1 MAVVLEQGGRV
12 QEFLHGRDSAGL
24 IFHQLFA
31 HPEDQEKKKP
41 TQAKKNKKDGG
52 DKAKNTEKTKKEIS
66 PDSVRFQPPNIELQG
81 NASAF
86 SIYATV
92 REYVLERDMME
103 RALILIRANS
113 AASKSDE
120 AGHED
125 EDIGK
130 MEDAFRLPKVVGIG
144 LRSVF
149 VLIRDTHSSHPILC
163 ARALQ
168 ALLDMLQGQT
178 PEGLAKEPDDMID
191 SLFELLLD
199 LSIDH
204 RLESQEPPG
213 TLSISSLSCACL
225 LSLIIASGNTGKM
238 LSGIAA
244 ILMGTGRLSQ
254 QAFKVPSILSALQRS
269 VLAVLLGKTHFP
281 DWLTSGIPNQS
292 QLDSWQVK
300 EIEIDACCDNNSAIA
315 SDGSYLYIH
324 TGTGLYKI
332 GSGYSSTIKGHIYAV
347 NRDFHL
353 HERGWLGVARG
364 QLLYKPTTFDLS
376 GSSSSV
382 NTVVTVNTE
391 TLVET
396 GSVDI
401 PATGSTSASLLFS
414 DGENFGCVSAL
425 NDDSFVVQSFNPQSS
440 PMSKIG
446 ELPVKL
452 ARKSLLA
459 YGPSMNGNGKESN
472 TEKQEI
478 ETGVSDECM
487 YIAAGKEFTLIRT
500 VSGKMLFAGKAQSL
514 GIKQSAQT
522 TTKWSEL
529 PITKSPKIVQCSV
542 GHDGYHAALLGDDG
556 SVYFAG
562 TARKGEDGDQV
573 KGRRQLKPSK
583 PKKMLKMDGKCAVY
597 IACNNGSTA
606 VVTKDGEL
614 YVFGKDTHNADN
626 STGLLTDLKNVRVT
640 GVALGKAH
648 TCILTNNGIVYTMGI
663 NNKGQCGR
671 GPSLGQG
678 TGKDGKNANISG
690 KEAVSPDDVCGNGVQ
705 PQGGESAVAQFMG
718 RLVTE
723 GEAVADILAP
733 GAEDD
738 AEEDE
743 RDDEQCDHEWKA
755 DQCKICS
762 LCGLCTGYGDACVN
776 TYQPGRNPGMVCG
789 CGSGDSGCTKCG
801 CCKVC
806 AGESQEHR
814 RGQGGALQAAIPGA
828 VPDGGN
834 FFGALVQHGNI
845 LQHKLLAQL
854 RYGMNKQ
861 QDGKHRRLGF
871 IMKQDKGKD
880 EGSTSGDDRELERD
894 NSQHVMHP
902 AGPITLP
909 SAATQ
914 VACGLHHSVVLL
926 KNGEVYG
933 FGLGNHGQLGQG
945 DSGSRTAPVQLQVPE
960 AVTQVAAGSNH
971 TVLLGSSGN
980 VYTCGN
986 FQKGQLCRAILEES
1000 NAQGAVSHSR
1010 PGPVPD
1016 MGPQYGRKATWIG
1029 ASGDQTFIKV
1039 DEALINPRMLEN
1051 SLVFANQ
1058 SVIGVVPRNGLTGV
1072 KCLMLSRVDGTCNSY
1087 SEQESSFNFGDS
1099 SVCLD
1104 PLYNV
1109 LWCFQPS
1116 TGTITCHSV
1125 IKPCVR
1131 PIPTLPSTAS
1141 VLTPELALPS
1151 TPSILVSRSHC
1162 ALHMLACLDT
1172 LTASQEAQLTVT
1184 AAQTEKQCITKV
1196 YTKEDFNA
1204 VNRFEG
1210 YGGGWGYS
1218 GHSVEALR
1226 FSVDTDV
1233 VLGGLGLFGGR
1244 GEYNAKIKLYELGTK
1259 ASEYEPD
1266 GDPLAESD
1274 DITFECGAREKFP
1287 VLFDEPVPLTAG
1299 CWYVAWARVNGP
1311 SSDCGSGGQTSIT
1324 TDDQVTFQFMSS
1336 KKSNNGTDINAGQI
1350 PQLLYRLPQLDVSS
1364 SGGVASQTEPVHI
1377 LTSRFSNTVNSEVF
1391 KSLLRLLNWSWNKL
1405 AEGILVAL
1413 KQGGKKLVDFTLDLE
1428 RLMYIATACLRLL
1441 RSYVCEVYPSP
1452 SSISKKH
1459 SQDSSQLPESIASC
1473 CDLLRVILSNSTQ
1486 PSIQHLMNRV
1496 VMETQRFRVLWESIL
1511 AECHRTFVA
1520 CFHAFYPSSQLKWLF
1535 LCDLLGSMSSSDQLE
1550 PNGNLLAAVLEALCH
1565 PSVHL
1570 SSVLPILRD
1579 RDCEPSIVLTKQ
1591 CSMEDASPSAATA
1604 GTDVSPNPVALVTL
1618 MEERIQ
1624 LDGVRQSPNFHDIL
1638 DRLLNVLIS
1647 PVQQALE
1654 KQPTSYPLLVS
1665 NTSRLLA
1672 CVIAE
1677 LSASAISSDGESQA
1691 TGRPLF
1697 CTPSRYTRVSQGRG
1711 WSTGNGTPD
1720 AVCFSVDKP
1729 GILIAGF
1736 CVYGGG
1742 GHYNYELELLDGS
1755 ETGADGHSHRWN
1767 SLEIVKGSYGPNDL
1781 INDVAEIK
1789 FDRPVPIKEGVKY
1802 AVRLRNHGNRTV
1814 NGDGGT
1820 THVKCHDGVVYT
1832 FSTCPLSS
1840 NGTSQTRGQVP
1851 QILYFNSTADS
1862 EHTQTESRSVVIERQ
1877 ARKSALS
1884 ITSTIIKAATELLYL
1899 AQGLQDAELSEILGS
1914 AHLFT
1919 SLLPLVLAHIG
1930 PVAIT
1935 DPKSAVQIL
1944 DLIQELL
1951 PPVADV
1957 NLQFS
1962 PPIITASATAN
1973 HSMDSAASQSGEM
1986 GGVTTSPHYAV
1997 VESDHPYK
2005 PATVANYR
2013 VAFPEHVQWM
2023 LLEFDAQ
2030 CGTAQPEDGLQ
2041 LYIPARGVP
2050 RPKKKGEETSD
2061 DLQLTHWPVLGRFHG
2076 SNNWPTSA
2084 LILPGNEVT
2093 FSLETA
2099 SDYMKDEKATTFG
2112 FKCAVVGY
2120 EWSSD
2125 EEGLVQLEKELAYLG
2140 GMCAGS
2146 LLRKDIVLPPIL
2158 GEDGEEEVEPIAE
2171 VAQQVFGAHSGL
2183 LGKGFALSHPPTIHQ
2198 ALEGS
2203 LPLSTQSNER
2213 AFLKDF
2219 VQCTHGTS
2227 GGRLARWMQPE
2238 SYVDP
2243 RQCDIVFQRD
2253 DIRCSMPTIV
2263 TIMSRDQYGSL
2274 VCVSNL
2280 KVEVEAVPLGKR
2292 EKTYHG
2298 AKLFKATPPGEKD
2311 LTFGGHP
2318 PPKLES
2324 PYEATIRKDSM
2335 AYNSITMMKEYE
2347 LYSFEEL
2354 RYASLPVTRPH
2365 ESMLVRDNSDGCYSA
2380 NWTPSSMGLYAI
2392 HVTID
2397 GYMLDEV
2404 PQIEV
2409 SEPPQGVLPPNPTAK
2424 KPAQQ
2429 TSKVRKFVMK
2439 QSRGLRIRSSPSLQ
2453 SEEIGI
2459 VEVNGVI
2466 TFIDEVHN
2474 EDGVWVRLNP
2484 ETIEKY
2490 CRSNGHRE
2498 GWCLQYNQHI
2508 GKTMLVPV
2516 EEPKS
2521 IYDEKPKENKGTLTT
2536 SQVQT
2541 PPSSAAAATAPA
2553 ASPPPAAGAAAA
2565 AAATSP
2571 KATAH
2576 VSRLPTRP
2584 LTGGPGMYQVTNC
2597 GASGHNI
2604 RCRASI
2610 KATPIGMMVLGN
2622 QVSVTQ
2628 EMAQVDG
2635 SLWVKLD
2642 KESMAH
2648 YCENTEGEAWSLA
2661 QGKGLMYLIHEADLT
2676 SADREKARKSRPFLF
2691 FGDSSKHRNK
2701 VSGFDFKNAQATPA
2715 MGFAP
2720 TNLTPFMF
2728 GASKPRPPFDQNGE
2742 QEQIGVVERESRM
2755 SNSVLDTP
2763 KHKAQGPWP
2772 HGGVGMA
2779 NGFAGN
2785 GIDPLDDFVAGGGE
2799 AILSPRHHGDMPS
2812 SAVPGAGGHQGN
2824 FKRSSIDSETGAEE
2838 PSPFQNSNHRDI
2850 INSNSIPEGM
2860 SALDRESTSPLKA
2873 DTATPESK
2881 DQQASGSDGSGAAGS
2896 TQWTSKGHFS
2906 IGVSDGQGSP
2916 KTGMSPKQGRKSRTV
2931 FGKRDRTASPSSKD
2945 RSPARI
2951 KASTAK
2957 TEIKE
2962 SAQAAIA
2969 TSVAECARCVFAAF
2983 LWHEGLVHDAMACAS
2998 FLKFNPHLGK
3008 QTSHQPKDPQREA
3021 KLKNR
3026 HSMDFSKS
3034 LNDGMFFSETRNS
3047 NRDVLNQNEADLPTS
3062 PGPVISGEQRE
3073 HVQDIAKAPIEESP
3087 KSTPALQHLAEK
3099 LAKASPLS
3107 SPKHSPK
3114 HFPKGSPSR
3123 SPKVR
3128 KQQGTVLIKG
3138 ENGVSSSDS
3147 DQRERASSTGADSVN
3162 HRNAVRDSESLK
3174 PPMEAQLPSI
3184 LPVTLKFL
3192 LSFWEELTQA
3202 TINIASQ
3209 QLVLPSP
3216 APITK
3221 SRSRIESKS
3230 RDKEKDPKGK
3240 KRRDKSV
3247 RGGRGN
3253 LFGEAAGVPVG
3264 GSDRETVCDLCHG
3277 VFPHP
3282 VTYHMRQS
3290 HPGCGRH
3297 AGGQGYNSSGHYCGG
3312 WAGNCGDGGVGGSS
3326 WYLMCERCREKY
3338 IRERQDKLKD
3348 KVKKQRKK
3356 LPPLKTPKMLPPL
3369 EAHHVMKANAMF
3381 LLDLASAAGPTYPGT
3396 SPMRKATRFDLPILS
3411 ETEALSSQ
3419 FPPVPFQFV
3428 KLMRR
3433 GSVSD
3438 CHTLMVEGRS
3448 IHMMSRT
3455 DHEIP
3460 VPLTKS
3466 ASVDGKRL
3474 VDEGMD
3480 SSKRVAYFRSIS
3492 MTGQVGNQAET
3503 KTKMRRRNNSSS
3515 SSEDGSSLLR
3525 RPSALLA
3532 KLMKGGSKGFRALHR
3547 PVMSFIVQRHDLEG
3561 LQLAMKQALRKAS
3574 CRVYALQA
3582 LNWLLR
3588 SVTQLTSL
3596 HDLLWHY
3603 VGALTPLGPEKE
3615 EEVAD
3620 ADKGKGKEE
3629 KKDKKEPE
3637 QQDIDGLMC
3646 EHPLSDISIAGEAVH
3661 PLPTSFHTLL
3671 QTVADMMMLLPHGS
3685 ALQQMAMRCWCLRF
3699 RPADHVFLHHSHV
3712 FSNIN
3717 QILSRSDSQEGEGE
3731 DSVASSSDSLPASL
3745 NTAKVELLRDVTNAT
3760 ELLVS
3765 SRAAMLPSLTDG
3777 STETFWESGDE
3788 DRNRTKSITV
3798 TCNDGLV
3805 ARMVA
3810 VHVDNSRDL
3819 GNKVTG
3825 VTFFIGPN
3833 SEFLL
3838 KTLNSNLEAR
3848 HVGWVTCNLDLC
3860 TESPKIIKV
3869 ELRGPDSHLRVR
3881 QVKVLGQNEG
3891 ENLSTGPQQ
3900 SAQALQQKNC
3910 EAETLRVFRLLT
3922 SQVFGKLLS
3931 DEESGEDRLE
3941 ENGEKQDE
3949 DAADIGDPDLREH
3962 MVGIL
3967 FSRSKLTNL
3976 QKQVCSHIVQAIRKE
3991 TTKMREEWESNLAT
4005 RPAAVVLSPVD
4016 DPQSLLSTD
4025 AYCFELLSMVLA
4037 LSGSSVG
4044 RIYVAQQATLLQD
4057 LLSLLHTGT
4066 PRVQRQVTSI
4076 IRRLLPE
4083 IPPTHFAKLTGVTS
4097 LPPAD
4102 LSILTQSS
4110 DKPNPESST
4119 EESVGILDI
4128 FLACVAKTLTV
4139 QSKVKGGGGQIPGL
4153 GGKGTH
4159 SLTLARLQQL
4169 YPVEESP
4176 SKRSSKGRWWM
4187 RGSISHN
4194 IAERVIGL
4202 IKDMS
4207 AGKLSEVWANVT
4219 KGAIA
4224 EAVLSLTKL
4233 DEAKRQPAECI
4244 KTHTLWLSLSSLC
4257 VLETEHVE
4265 RLSSSQWGH
4274 SKEAGAMKQKPTC
4287 DNHDDGE
4294 TPAIIL
4300 CNECAN
4306 LCAECDKVLHLHRRT
4321 RSHQRKVFKE
4331 EEEAIKVDLHEGCGR
4346 SKLFWIMTLTDS
4358 KTLKAMVEFKEAASG
4373 NSASAAAGSTV
4384 GTCRFCGSLATSGL
4398 LAVGSVCDD
4407 PDCQKHIKN
4416 ACTKTLPC
4424 GHLCG
4429 GVKDEDVCL
4438 PCLHG
4443 CSRDVS
4449 LKQDADDMCMI
4460 CFTEALAC
4468 APAIQLDCGHVF
4480 HQHCCQNVLE
4490 RQWVGPRITF
4500 GFSLCPICKA
4510 NMEHKVLHDVLAP
4523 ITDLQADVR
4532 RKALMRLEYEGLHNC
4547 EAITTPGARFY
4558 NDTAGF
4564 AMNRY
4569 AYYVCF
4575 KCKKA
4580 YYGGEA
4586 RCDQEIGIQG
4596 DYDPTE
4602 LVCGACSDVSRAQM
4616 CPKHGTDFLEYKCRY
4631 CCSVAVFFCFGRT
4644 HFCNACHDDFQRI
4657 TSIPK
4662 PDLPHCPAGPRAKQ
4676 LEGDECPLHVEHPP
4690 TGEEF
4695 ALGCGVC
4702 RNAHT
4707 F

>member
-1 MAVVLEQGGRV
+1 MYSS
-12 QEFLHGRDSAGL
+12 F
-24 IFHQLFA
+24 
-31 HPEDQEKKKP
+31 
-41 TQAKKNKKDGG
+41 
-52 DKAKNTEKTKKEIS
+52 
-66 PDSVRFQPPNIELQG
+66 
-81 NASAF
+81 
-86 SIYATV
+86 
-92 REYVLERDMME
+92 
-103 RALILIRANS
+103 LIL
-113 AASKSDE
+113 
-120 AGHED
+120 
-125 EDIGK
+125 
-130 MEDAFRLPKVVGIG
+130 L
-144 LRSVF
+144 F
-149 VLIRDTHSSHPILC
+149 VS
-163 ARALQ
+163 
-168 ALLDMLQGQT
+168 
-178 PEGLAKEPDDMID
+178 
-191 SLFELLLD
+191 
-199 LSIDH
+199 
-204 RLESQEPPG
+204 
-213 TLSISSLSCACL
+213 
-225 LSLIIASGNTGKM
+225 
-238 LSGIAA
+238 
-244 ILMGTGRLSQ
+244 
-254 QAFKVPSILSALQRS
+254 
-269 VLAVLLGKTHFP
+269 
-281 DWLTSGIPNQS
+281 
-292 QLDSWQVK
+292 
-300 EIEIDACCDNNSAIA
+300 
-315 SDGSYLYIH
+315 
-324 TGTGLYKI
+324 
-332 GSGYSSTIKGHIYAV
+332 
-347 NRDFHL
+347 
-353 HERGWLGVARG
+353 
-364 QLLYKPTTFDLS
+364 
-376 GSSSSV
+376 
-382 NTVVTVNTE
+382 
-391 TLVET
+391 
-396 GSVDI
+396 
-401 PATGSTSASLLFS
+401 
-414 DGENFGCVSAL
+414 
-425 NDDSFVVQSFNPQSS
+425 
-440 PMSKIG
+440 
-446 ELPVKL
+446 
-452 ARKSLLA
+452 
-459 YGPSMNGNGKESN
+459 
-472 TEKQEI
+472 
-478 ETGVSDECM
+478 
-487 YIAAGKEFTLIRT
+487 
-500 VSGKMLFAGKAQSL
+500 
-514 GIKQSAQT
+514 
-522 TTKWSEL
+522 
-529 PITKSPKIVQCSV
+529 
-542 GHDGYHAALLGDDG
+542 
-556 SVYFAG
+556 
-562 TARKGEDGDQV
+562 
-573 KGRRQLKPSK
+573 
-583 PKKMLKMDGKCAVY
+583 
-597 IACNNGSTA
+597 
-606 VVTKDGEL
+606 
-614 YVFGKDTHNADN
+614 
-626 STGLLTDLKNVRVT
+626 
-640 GVALGKAH
+640 
-648 TCILTNNGIVYTMGI
+648 
-663 NNKGQCGR
+663 
-671 GPSLGQG
+671 
-678 TGKDGKNANISG
+678 
-690 KEAVSPDDVCGNGVQ
+690 
-705 PQGGESAVAQFMG
+705 
-718 RLVTE
+718 
-723 GEAVADILAP
+723 
-733 GAEDD
+733 
-738 AEEDE
+738 
-743 RDDEQCDHEWKA
+743 
-755 DQCKICS
+755 
-762 LCGLCTGYGDACVN
+762 
-776 TYQPGRNPGMVCG
+776 
-789 CGSGDSGCTKCG
+789 
-801 CCKVC
+801 
-806 AGESQEHR
+806 
-814 RGQGGALQAAIPGA
+814 
-828 VPDGGN
+828 
-834 FFGALVQHGNI
+834 
-845 LQHKLLAQL
+845 
-854 RYGMNKQ
+854 
-861 QDGKHRRLGF
+861 
-871 IMKQDKGKD
+871 
-880 EGSTSGDDRELERD
+880 
-894 NSQHVMHP
+894 
-902 AGPITLP
+902 
-909 SAATQ
+909 
-914 VACGLHHSVVLL
+914 
-926 KNGEVYG
+926 
-933 FGLGNHGQLGQG
+933 
-945 DSGSRTAPVQLQVPE
+945 
-960 AVTQVAAGSNH
+960 
-971 TVLLGSSGN
+971 
-980 VYTCGN
+980 
-986 FQKGQLCRAILEES
+986 
-1000 NAQGAVSHSR
+1000 
-1010 PGPVPD
+1010 
-1016 MGPQYGRKATWIG
+1016 
-1029 ASGDQTFIKV
+1029 
-1039 DEALINPRMLEN
+1039 
-1051 SLVFANQ
+1051 
-1058 SVIGVVPRNGLTGV
+1058 
-1072 KCLMLSRVDGTCNSY
+1072 
-1087 SEQESSFNFGDS
+1087 
-1099 SVCLD
+1099 
-1104 PLYNV
+1104 
-1109 LWCFQPS
+1109 
-1116 TGTITCHSV
+1116 
-1125 IKPCVR
+1125 
-1131 PIPTLPSTAS
+1131 
-1141 VLTPELALPS
+1141 
-1151 TPSILVSRSHC
+1151 
-1162 ALHMLACLDT
+1162 
-1172 LTASQEAQLTVT
+1172 
-1184 AAQTEKQCITKV
+1184 
-1196 YTKEDFNA
+1196 
-1204 VNRFEG
+1204 G

-1226 FSVDTDV
+1226 FSVDVDV
-1233 VLGGLGLFGGR
+1233 LLGGLGLFGGR
-1244 GEYNAKIKLYELGTK
+1244 GEYNAKIKLYELGSK
-1259 ASEYEPD
+1259 AAEYEPD
-1266 GDPLAESD
+1266 GELLAESD

-1287 VLFDEPVPLTAG
+1287 ILFDEPVPLTAG

-1350 PQLLYRLPQLDVSS
+1350 PQLLYKLPQPDISS
-1364 SGGVASQTEPVHI
+1364 SGGLSSQTEPVHI
-1377 LTSRFSNTVNSEVF
+1377 LTPRFSNTVNTEVF
-1391 KSLLRLLNWSWNKL
+1391 KSLLRLLDWSWNKL

-1413 KQGGKKLVDFTLDLE
+1413 KQGGKRLLDFALDLE

-1452 SSISKKH
+1452 SAFSKK
-1459 SQDSSQLPESIASC
+1459 QPTENGQLPESIAAC
-1473 CDLLRVILSNSTQ
+1473 CDLLRLILSNSTQ
-1486 PSIQHLMNRV
+1486 PSIQRLMDRTTTTAA
-1496 VMETQRFRVLWESIL
+1496 ETQRLRALWESIL
-1511 AECHRTFVA
+1511 TECHRTFVS
-1520 CFHAFYPSSQLKWLF
+1520 CFHAFYPSAQLKWMF
-1535 LCDLLGSMSSSDQLE
+1535 LCELLGSMGSAEQAE
-1550 PNGNLLAAVLEALCH
+1550 PNGNLLGAVLEALCH
-1565 PSVHL
+1565 PSVRL

-1579 RDCEPSIVLTKQ
+1579 RDRDGEVPNVLTKQ
-1591 CSMEDASPSAATA
+1591 CSMEDASPLAGAAASAIAA
-1604 GTDVSPNPVALVTL
+1604 EVSSNSVELVAL

-1624 LDGVRQSPNFHDIL
+1624 LDGVRSSPNFHEIL
-1638 DRLLNVLIS
+1638 DRLLNILIT
-1647 PVQQALE
+1647 PVQQALSK
-1654 KQPTSYPLLVS
+1654 KQSTCYPLLVS

-1677 LSASAISSDGESQA
+1677 LSAAAISSDGESQA

-1697 CTPSRYTRVSQGRG
+1697 CTPTRYGRVSQGRG

-1736 CVYGGG
+1736 CIYGGG

-1767 SLEIVKGSYGPNDL
+1767 SLELVKGSYGPSDL
-1781 INDVAEIK
+1781 VNDVAEVK
-1789 FDRPVPIKEGVKY
+1789 FDRPVAVKEGVKY

-1814 NGDGGT
+1814 NGDAGT
-1820 THVKCHDGVVYT
+1820 THVKCPDGVVFT
-1832 FSTCPLSS
+1832 FSSCPLSS

-1851 QILYFNSTADS
+1851 QILYFNTAADT
-1862 EHTQTESRSVVIERQ
+1862 EHTQTESHSVVLERQ

-1884 ITSTIIKAATELLYL
+1884 ITSIIIKAATELLHQ
-1899 AQGLQDAELSEILGS
+1899 AQGLQDAELSEVLGS
-1914 AHLFT
+1914 AHLFI

-1930 PVAIT
+1930 PVAVS

-1951 PPVADV
+1951 PPVAAI

-1962 PPIITASATAN
+1962 PPTDSASAIAGHALDN
-1973 HSMDSAASQSGEM
+1973 IASQSGEAG
-1986 GGVTTSPHYAV
+1986 GGVTTSSHYAV

-2005 PATVANYR
+2005 AATVANYK
-2013 VAFPEHVQWM
+2013 VTFPETVQWM
-2023 LLEFDAQ
+2023 LLEFDPM

-2041 LYIPARGVP
+2041 LYIPARGVSSA
-2050 RPKKKGEETSD
+2050 PKAAPSASSTTIKKSTGEESAD
-2061 DLQLTHWPVLGRFHG
+2061 ELQVSHWPVLSRFHG
-2076 SNNWPTSA
+2076 GSNWPTSA
-2084 LILPGNEVT
+2084 VILPGNEVN

-2099 SDYMKDEKATTFG
+2099 SDYMKDEKASTYG
-2112 FKCAVVGY
+2112 FKCAIVGY
-2120 EWSSD
+2120 EWSAN

-2146 LLRKDIVLPPIL
+2146 LLRKDIVLPPVM

-2183 LGKGFALSHPPTIHQ
+2183 LGKGFALPNPPSIHQ

-2219 VQCTHGTS
+2219 VQCMHGTS

-2243 RQCDIVFQRD
+2243 RQCDIVFQRE

-2263 TIMSRDQYGSL
+2263 SIMSRDQYGSL
-2274 VCVSNL
+2274 VYVPNL

-2298 AKLFKATPPGEKD
+2298 AKLFKSTAPGEKD
-2311 LTFGGHP
+2311 MTFGGHP
-2318 PPKLES
+2318 APKLDV

-2365 ESMLVRDNSDGCYSA
+2365 ESMLVRDNSDGSYSG
-2380 NWTPSSMGLYAI
+2380 NWTPSSMGLYAV

-2397 GYMLDEV
+2397 GYQLDEV

-2409 SEPPQGVLPPNPTAK
+2409 NEPPQGVLPPNPTAK
-2424 KPAQQ
+2424 KTVQP

-2439 QSRGLRIRSSPSLQ
+2439 QSRGLRIRSSPSLH

-2466 TFIDEVHN
+2466 TFVDEVHN
-2474 EDGVWVRLNP
+2474 EDGVWVRLNT

-2521 IYDEKPKENKGTLTT
+2521 IYDDKLKENKGTLTSSPVSAAAT
-2536 SQVQT
+2536 
-2541 PPSSAAAATAPA
+2541 SSAAAA
-2553 ASPPPAAGAAAA
+2553 AGATAAAA
-2565 AAATSP
+2565 AGP
-2571 KATAH
+2571 KAMAK
-2576 VSRLPTRP
+2576 VPTRVP
-2584 LTGGPGMYQVTNC
+2584 ARPATGGPGMYQVTNC

-2628 EMAQVDG
+2628 EMAQADG
-2635 SLWVKLD
+2635 SVWVKLD

-2676 SADREKARKSRPFLF
+2676 SADKEQARKCVRPFLF
-2691 FGDSSKHRNK
+2691 FGDNKHGSKN
-2701 VSGFDFKNAQATPA
+2701 SGFDFRNAQATPA
-2715 MGFAP
+2715 MGFAT
-2720 TNLTPFMF
+2720 TNLAPFMF
-2728 GASKPRPPFDQNGE
+2728 GASKPKPASDQNGE
-2742 QEQIGVVERESRM
+2742 EEQVGIAEIGPKM
-2755 SNSVLDTP
+2755 SNLAMETP
-2763 KHKAQGPWP
+2763 KHKPVGLPG
-2772 HGGVGMA
+2772 HGAVGMA

-2785 GIDPLDDFVAGGGE
+2785 GIDPLEEFEVGGPSPPHNADVPGPSAGG
-2799 AILSPRHHGDMPS
+2799 A
-2812 SAVPGAGGHQGN
+2812 AAAGHQPS
-2824 FKRSSIDSETGAEE
+2824 FKRPGIDFETGAEE
-2838 PSPFQNSNHRDI
+2838 LSPFRNSNHRDI
-2850 INSNSIPEGM
+2850 INSNGLPERKASLGG
-2860 SALDRESTSPLKA
+2860 DSPSPFKV
-2873 DTATPESK
+2873 DSGIQQPK
-2881 DQQASGSDGSGAAGS
+2881 DQLSGAEGRVLES
-2896 TQWTSKGHFS
+2896 SPQRTPKGHFS
-2906 IGVSDGQGSP
+2906 IGVSDGQASP
-2916 KTGMSPKQGRKSRTV
+2916 KSGMSPKQGRKSRTA
-2931 FGKRDRTASPSSKD
+2931 FGKRDRTASPSSKE

-2951 KASTAK
+2951 KSSITK

-2962 SAQAAIA
+2962 NAQSAIA

-3008 QTSHQPKDPQREA
+3008 QTSQQQRDIQRET

-3034 LNDGMFFSETRNS
+3034 LNDGTFFSEVKNS
-3047 NRDVLNQNEADLPTS
+3047 SRDIMNQNETDPSCSLIHASERKEAVPDTLT
-3062 PGPVISGEQRE
+3062 
-3073 HVQDIAKAPIEESP
+3073 ATTEESS
-3087 KSTPALQHLAEK
+3087 KTAPAIQHLAEK
-3099 LAKASPLS
+3099 LAKASPMSPPKLP
-3107 SPKHSPK
+3107 PKH
-3114 HFPKGSPSR
+3114 HLKGSPSPG
-3123 SPKVR
+3123 PKVK
-3128 KQQGTVLIKG
+3128 KQQGTVLLKTDNSG
-3138 ENGVSSSDS
+3138 SSSDTEL
-3147 DQRERASSTGADSVN
+3147 RERASSTGSDSVN
-3162 HRNAVRDSESLK
+3162 QKNAVRDSESLRPTK
-3174 PPMEAQLPSI
+3174 ESQLPSV
-3184 LPVTLKFL
+3184 LPVTLKHL

-3221 SRSRIESKS
+3221 SRSRIEQKI
-3230 RDKEKDPKGK
+3230 REKEKEPKGK
-3240 KRRDKSV
+3240 KRREKSV

-3338 IRERQDKLKD
+3338 IRERQDKLKE

-3381 LLDLASAAGPTYPGT
+3381 LLDLASAAGPTFPGT
-3396 SPMRKATRFDLPILS
+3396 SPMRKSTRFDLPILS
-3411 ETEALSSQ
+3411 ETEALNSQ

-3433 GSVSD
+3433 GSVSE
-3438 CHTLMVEGRS
+3438 CPTLPMEERPL
-3448 IHMMSRT
+3448 HMLPRAESEMA
-3455 DHEIP
+3455 
-3460 VPLTKS
+3460 VPLVKS
-3466 ASVDGKRL
+3466 ASVDSKRL
-3474 VDEGMD
+3474 DDGLD
-3480 SSKRVAYFRSIS
+3480 NSKRVSYFRSIS
-3492 MTGQVGNQAET
+3492 MTGQVGSQGEPKS
-3503 KTKMRRRNNSSS
+3503 KTRRRNNSSS
-3515 SSEDGSSLLR
+3515 SSDGSSLLR
-3525 RPSALLA
+3525 RPSCLLA
-3532 KLMKGGSKGFRALHR
+3532 KLIEGGSKGCRALHR

-3603 VGALTPLGPEKE
+3603 VGALTPLSPDKDDEAEAAAAGP
-3615 EEVAD
+3615 
-3620 ADKGKGKEE
+3620 DKGKGKEE
-3629 KKDKKEPE
+3629 KKEKKVSE
-3637 QQDIDGLMC
+3637 QQQDFDGLMC
-3646 EHPLSDISIAGEAVH
+3646 EHPLSDITVAGEAVH
-3661 PLPTSFHTLL
+3661 PLPTAFHTLL

-3731 DSVASSSDSLPASL
+3731 DSVASSNDSLPASL

-3760 ELLVS
+3760 ELQVS

-3798 TCNDGLV
+3798 TCNEGLV
-3805 ARMVA
+3805 PRMVA

-3825 VTFFIGPN
+3825 MTFFTGPN
-3833 SEFLL
+3833 PDSLQR
-3838 KTLNSNLEAR
+3838 TLNSSMEAR

-3860 TESPKIIKV
+3860 PDRPKVIKV
-3869 ELRGPDSHLRVR
+3869 ELKGPDSHLRVR

-3931 DEESGEDRLE
+3931 DEESGEDRME
-3941 ENGEKQDE
+3941 ENGEKQD
-3949 DAADIGDPDLREH
+3949 DDSSDIGDPDLREH

-3991 TTKMREEWESNLAT
+3991 TAKMREEWEASLASKA
-4005 RPAAVVLSPVD
+4005 PATVLSPTE
-4016 DPQSLLSTD
+4016 DPQPFLSAD

-4044 RIYVAQQATLLQD
+4044 RIYVAQQAALLQD
-4057 LLSLLHTGT
+4057 LLALLHTGT

-4083 IPPTHFAKLTGVTS
+4083 IPPAHFAKLTGVTA

-4102 LSILTQSS
+4102 LSILTQSTA
-4110 DKPNPESST
+4110 DKTNESFS
-4119 EESVGILDI
+4119 EDSNVGILDI
-4128 FLACVAKTLTV
+4128 FLACIAKTLTV
-4139 QSKVKGGGGQIPGL
+4139 QTKVKGAGAAGVGGQIPGL
-4153 GGKGTH
+4153 MMSSNSSSSGSGGGGKGTQ
-4159 SLTLARLQQL
+4159 SLTLARLQQQQL
-4169 YPVEESP
+4169 IAANSAAGTSAATEESP

-4187 RGSISHN
+4187 RGSMSHN

-4207 AGKLSEVWANVT
+4207 AGKLSEVWATVT

-4233 DEAKRQPAECI
+4233 DETRRQPAECI

-4274 SKEAGAMKQKPTC
+4274 SKEAGAIKQKPTC

-4300 CNECAN
+4300 CNECGN

-4346 SKLFWIMTLTDS
+4346 SKLFWVMTLADS

-4373 NSASAAAGSTV
+4373 NTASAAAGSAV
-4384 GTCRFCGSLATSGL
+4384 GTCRFCGSMATSGL

-4407 PDCQKHIKN
+4407 PDCQRHIRS
-4416 ACTKTLPC
+4416 ACTKTLSC

-4429 GVKDEDVCL
+4429 GVKEEESCL

-4443 CSRDVS
+4443 CSRDAT

-4480 HQHCCQNVLE
+4480 HKHCCQNVLE

-4500 GFSLCPICKA
+4500 GFSQCPICKA
-4510 NMEHKVLHDVLAP
+4510 DMQHNVLRDVLAP
-4523 ITDLQADVR
+4523 IVDLQADVR
-4532 RKALMRLEYEGLHNC
+4532 RKALMRMEYEGLHNC

-4558 NDTAGF
+4558 NDPAGF

-4586 RCDQEIGIQG
+4586 RCDQDLGVQG

-4676 LEGDECPLHVEHPP
+4676 LEGDECPLHVEHPV